1 VTDVDVALGALL
13 DTALDQPSDRRL
25 AWVDGLDASHDA
37 LKPRLRAI
45 LSRAPEIES
54 RDFLGSL
61 PAFDGTDPGE
71 EGTTASAAA
80 AGERVGPYQLQRP
93 LGAGGMG
100 TVWLATR
107 ADGLFERSI
116 ALKLPHRGMFGAD
129 LAERMAR
136 ERGILAGL
144 DHPHIARLYDAGLTA
159 DGQPYLA
166 LEYVEGVAIDE
177 YCRRENCDLRER
189 LRLFLQVA
197 DAVASAHAR
206 LVVHRDLKPANI
218 LVGKDDNVRLLDFGI
233 AKLLDAQITGEAPL
247 TQLSVHAMTPDYAS
261 PEQIVGDPVTTASD
275 VYSLGVV
282 LYELLTGERPYRL
295 RRGTRGALED
305 AILQSDPRRPSDMPT
320 ASARAL
326 RGDLDTIVLK
336 ALRKKADERYATV
349 NAFAD
354 DVRRHLEGRPV
365 LARPD
370 SAWYR
375 ASRFVRRNRLAVGA
389 AGIVAVALV
398 TAAIVASVGLVHAR
412 AAESRALADAET
424 TRQVSRFMVDL
435 FNVSDPGEARGN
447 SITAREIL
455 DKASSRVTTELSTAP
470 AVRAA
475 LLATMADV
483 YAKLGLYDDALKLGT
498 SALELRRADSPGS
511 AGTLELA
518 TSLDQV
524 GAILS
529 FLRRGEEA
537 VPLHEESIALRRSL
551 EPIDPVAASR
561 TLLHLGIARYV
572 EQDFDG
578 TLSVLLEARAELAK
592 DPRPH
597 PDLLG
602 EIVKYIASV
611 RQEKGALDESIE
623 LYKEAFVLL
632 RDGLGGDHPSV
643 ASALGDLAIALKDAR
658 RYDEAES
665 AYLDSL
671 AIQRRVLG
679 QSHPDVGNALNNLTV
694 MYMDVGKFDR
704 ALATAQEGTG
714 ILRASLGDNHDTTNI
729 MRLNLARVHTQLG
742 HLEVAEQEFR
752 AILAL
757 RREAGSTDNIS
768 FASTVDALADVLNKQ
783 GKFAE
788 AHPFAREAR
797 TATGKT
803 VGKEHWRW
811 AGVNRTLG
819 VSLTGLG
826 RYAEAE
832 PILVGSYDLMS
843 VRRGETHRQT
853 QLTAK
858 RIVEMYTGW
867 NRPAKAREWQVRA
880 GQ

>member
-1 VTDVDVALGALL
+1 VNDVESRIGPLL
-13 DTALDQPSDRRL
+13 DAALDQPSDRRL

-37 LKPRLRAI
+37 LKPRLRAL

-61 PAFDGTDPGE
+61 PVFDGTDPGDE
-71 EGTTASAAA
+71 ETFASAA

-100 TVWLATR
+100 SVWLATR

-144 DHPHIARLYDAGLTA
+144 DHPHIARLYDAGLTT

-166 LEYVEGVAIDE
+166 LEYVEGDAIDE
-177 YCRRENCDLRER
+177 YCRRLGCDLRER

-218 LVGKDDNVRLLDFGI
+218 IVGKDGNVRLLDFGI
-233 AKLLDAQITGEAPL
+233 AKLLDAQLPGEAPL
-247 TQLSVHAMTPDYAS
+247 TQLSVQAMTPDYAS
-261 PEQIVGDPVTTASD
+261 PEQIQGEPVTTASD

-305 AILQSDPRRPSDMPT
+305 AILQCDPRRPSDMPT
-320 ASARAL
+320 PSSRAL

-336 ALRKKADERYATV
+336 ALRKKAAERYATV

-375 ASRFVRRNRLAVGA
+375 ASRFVRRNRLAVA
-389 AGIVAVALV
+389 TAGIVAVALV

-412 AAESRALADAET
+412 AAERRALADAEI
-424 TRQVSRFMVDL
+424 TRQVSRFLVDV

-455 DKASSRVTTELSTAP
+455 DKASSRVMTELSTAP

-483 YAKLGLYDDALKLGT
+483 YAKLGLYDDALKLGQ
-498 SALELRRADSPGS
+498 SALELRRAESPGS
-511 AGTLELA
+511 PGALDLA

-524 GAILS
+524 GETLS
-529 FLRRGEEA
+529 SLRRGKDA
-537 VPLHEESIALRRSL
+537 IPLHEQSIALRRRA
-551 EPIDPVAASR
+551 EPVDPVAASR
-561 TLLHLGIARYV
+561 ALLHLAVAHYV
-572 EQDFDG
+572 EEDFDR
-578 TLSVLLEARAELAK
+578 TLAVLHEARGELAK
-592 DPRPH
+592 DPQPH
-597 PDLLG
+597 PELLG
-602 EIVKYIASV
+602 EITKYLASV
-611 RQEKGALDESIE
+611 RQEKGELVQSIGLYQDAL
-623 LYKEAFVLL
+623 VLL
-632 RDGLGGDHPSV
+632 RAGLGEDHPIV
-643 ASALGDLAIALKDAR
+643 AGAHGDLAIALKDAG
-658 RYDEAES
+658 RYDEAET

-679 QSHPDVGNALNNLTV
+679 PRHPDVGNALNNLTV

-704 ALATAQEGTG
+704 ALASAQEGTD
-714 ILRASLGDNHDTTNI
+714 ILRASLGDGHDTTNV

-742 HLEVAEQEFR
+742 HLDVAEGQFR
-752 AILAL
+752 AIVAL
-757 RREAGSTDNIS
+757 RREVGSTDNIA
-768 FASTVDALADVLNKQ
+768 FASTMDALADVLNKQ
-783 GKFAE
+783 GEFSE
-788 AHPFAREAR
+788 AHSFAREAR
-797 TATGKT
+797 AAMEIAI
-803 VGKEHWRW
+803 GKEHWRW

-832 PILVGSYDLMS
+832 PLLLDSYRLMNA
-843 VRRGETHRQT
+843 RRGESHRQT

-867 NRPAKAREWQVRA
+867 NRPAKVREWRVRA
-880 GQ
+880 GK